1 MPFKVE
7 IYKARKRLLIGR
19 TQWRARTRSLANG
32 KIGFVTGESYN
43 NIADLEAVVNTHFP
57 GAVKEYLL

>member
-7 IYKARKRLLIGR
+7 IYKVRKRLIGR
-19 TQWRARTRSLANG
+19 TQYRARTRSGTNG

-43 NIADLEAVVNTHFP
+43 NLADLEEAVNTHFP
-57 GAVKEYLL
+57 QAEKVYFL